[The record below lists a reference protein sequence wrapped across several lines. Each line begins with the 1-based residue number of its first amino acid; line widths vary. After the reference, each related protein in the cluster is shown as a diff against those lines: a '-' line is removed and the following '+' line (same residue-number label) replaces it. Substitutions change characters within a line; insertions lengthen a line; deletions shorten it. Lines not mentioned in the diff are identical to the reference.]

1 MTEGQNDD
9 PRKLRAML
17 TRVTKLAE
25 THAVASVVVGLSADE
40 GDAYF
45 PDFVCFLQSALRVED
60 GIFRMTRERAVLH
73 IADADRPQAQEILR
87 RLQEDFWSQYPTMEP
102 SAFGIR
108 FFDVKPGCDKVHL
121 KEVLNAIFSTSPS
134 AMIH

>member
-1 MTEGQNDD
+1 
-9 PRKLRAML
+9 ML

-25 THAVASVVVGLSADE
+25 THAVPSVVVGLSAEE

-73 IADADRPQAQEILR
+73 IADADRSQAQEILR
-87 RLQEDFWSQYPTMEP
+87 RLQEDFWNQYPTVKP
-102 SAFGIR
+102 PAFEIR
-108 FFDVKPGCDKVHL
+108 FFDVNPGCDKVRV
-121 KEVLNAIFSTSPS
+121 KEVLNAIFSTGPS
-134 AMIH
+134 ARIH